1 MKVSSTLLINHV
13 VQRVRCPLKQFRN
26 EVCTQKSVHDPVSR
40 LTLIC
45 TTAQSVNN
53 SQTFTDTRWFHD
65 GSNAQTFKSVHA
77 IRMDHGSQSHL
88 SKSGESQWLRP
99 VDRSLH
105 FQFNQLC
112 AMNCKNLLAP
122 PLKSRIFLKRLQSQ
136 YVCSWK
142 PPSCI
147 VVFPADFH
155 MLPNIGQ
162 NKHLPRNFA
171 TFLCDCSF
179 RKDVTTSGNGFSF
192 LSSFAAM
199 AQSVCFCAVHCPV
212 QTATSRQPLAA
223 LATSRKISKFVSA
236 ITIDVPLFPLNP

>member
-1 MKVSSTLLINHV
+1 MGPMHKPSRVST
-13 VQRVRCPLKQFRN
+13 
-26 EVCTQKSVHDPVSR
+26 
-40 LTLIC
+40 
-45 TTAQSVNN
+45 QSVW
-53 SQTFTDTRWFHD
+53 TT
-65 GSNAQTFKSVHA
+65 GP
-77 IRMDHGSQSHL
+77 QSHL

-155 MLPNIGQ
+155 MLPNIDKTNICPVTLQ
-162 NKHLPRNFA
+162 PSCVIVPFEKMSRHLETDFPSSLHSPQWLNLCVLCRSLPCPDSHVQTTVGCARHLTQDLQICFCDHHRCSTLSFEPLKWN
-171 TFLCDCSF
+171 TFL
-179 RKDVTTSGNGFSF
+179 
-192 LSSFAAM
+192 
-199 AQSVCFCAVHCPV
+199 
-212 QTATSRQPLAA
+212 
-223 LATSRKISKFVSA
+223 SA
-236 ITIDVPLFPLNP
+236 KL